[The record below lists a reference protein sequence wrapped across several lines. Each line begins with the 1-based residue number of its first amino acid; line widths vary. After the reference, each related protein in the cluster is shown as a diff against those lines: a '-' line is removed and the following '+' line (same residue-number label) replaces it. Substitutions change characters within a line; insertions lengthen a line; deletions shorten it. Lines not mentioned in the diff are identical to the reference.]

1 MNEDK
6 GNTQAQ
12 ESRMGGIGA
21 AMQNTQALAKASPE
35 AFLMFDRADDEAILA
50 RMRGAALKEMVYS
63 FPQGR
68 DSIYGLSVEGADE
81 CKRELAKLGEVIRE
95 EDARIE
101 SETADE
107 ARFVARAT
115 RYAVFFDGR
124 PEIKLDTALEF
135 KRQEKYITFR
145 NGQQGPDDS
154 WYEKGG
160 SKAMR
165 NAVLKLVP
173 QTIKQRVIEMYKAQ
187 AKNVAPSPEQV
198 DADVAKYHATMDA
211 KDERDALVTE
221 LKELWRYLAWTKA
234 QVKACLRARDL
245 SESLVDAHVSWG
257 TVDLATITDLRDA
270 MKKEAGR

>member
-1 MNEDK
+1 MNE
-6 GNTQAQ
+6 NNA
-12 ESRMGGIGA
+12 S
-21 AMQNTQALAKASPE
+21 TQALAKASPE

-63 FPQGR
+63 FPQGH

-81 CKRELAKLGEVIRE
+81 CKRELAKTGEVIRE
-95 EDARIE
+95 DEARIE
-101 SETADE
+101 SETPDE
-107 ARFVARAT
+107 ARFVAKASRW
-115 RYAVFFDGR
+115 YVPQDGR
-124 PEIKLDTALEF
+124 PAVQLDTALEF

-187 AKNVAPSPEQV
+187 ARNVAPTPEQV
-198 DADVAKYHATMDA
+198 EGDVNRYHATMDE
-211 KDERDALVTE
+211 KDERD
-221 LKELWRYLAWTKA
+221 KK
-234 QVKACLRARDL
+234 
-245 SESLVDAHVSWG
+245 
-257 TVDLATITDLRDA
+257 ITDLRDA
-270 MKKEAGR
+270 WQAKELTKEQVAQILRDKGLPESLKSRMRDAQAWATVDESVIDDLLAEAKK

>member
-1 MNEDK
+1 MNEPE
-6 GNTQAQ
+6 T
-12 ESRMGGIGA
+12 S
-21 AMQNTQALAKASPE
+21 TQALAKASPE

-211 KDERDALVTE
+211 KDERDDMVKEIRSLVEE
-221 LKELWRYLAWTKA
+221 LKRPKIWFKTM
-234 QVKACLRARDL
+234 LRDREL
-245 SESLVDAHVSWG
+245 SESLADAHVSWS
-257 TVDLATITDLRDA
+257 TVDVAVIQEMRTALR
-270 MKKEAGR
+270 KEAGR